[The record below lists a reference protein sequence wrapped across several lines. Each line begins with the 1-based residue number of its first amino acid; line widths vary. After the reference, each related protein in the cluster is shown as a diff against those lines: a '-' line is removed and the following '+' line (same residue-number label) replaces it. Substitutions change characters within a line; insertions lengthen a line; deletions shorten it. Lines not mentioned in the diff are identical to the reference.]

1 MIIDCDTHFYPRDAF
16 EAMPERWRDYRPV
29 LKFDDQGVLV
39 DIDFPG
45 KPELV
50 PGATPLPAPG
60 SGCKYLGMT
69 DTDTRIRDFI
79 NMGIERQ
86 TILPQ
91 FTGWWSYLIEPE
103 LGTAMAHSLNLAM
116 RRAIDRFPQ
125 HLVGVA
131 LVALQDVDAS
141 IRELEWAKS
150 EGFKAVVIDKWMPQ
164 DGHHYGSPVGVH
176 QELWP
181 FFEACETLE
190 MPVYLHAVQ
199 HGHRAANWK
208 PYQIHGLSIFAPSEG
223 EMTLAS
229 LITSG
234 LLDDFPKL
242 QFVMA
247 EQGTAHIKPLV
258 ERMDAAFKAS
268 TTRYEDDE
276 GTNPRSRRITGP
288 TEAASS
294 PIEKNRQRPL
304 HYFKNN
310 FYWTIE
316 TEEPELTE
324 AMAYVGPDRFL
335 FATDYPHDDPGGKM
349 KFEDVKILA
358 ADQRMSEAEKDL
370 LRFENAT
377 RLFRL

>member
-16 EAMPERWRDYRPV
+16 ERVPERLQSLKPV
-29 LKFDDQGVLV
+29 LKFDADGVLV

-45 KPELV
+45 RPELV

-60 SGCKYLGMT
+60 SGCKYLGMV
-69 DTDTRIRDFI
+69 DPDQRVLEYRR
-79 NMGIERQ
+79 MGIERQ

-116 RRAIDRFPQ
+116 LESIRRYPENLI
-125 HLVGVA
+125 GVV
-131 LVALQDVDAS
+131 LVALQDVEAS
-141 IRELEWAKS
+141 VRELEWARDA
-150 EGFKAVVIDKWMPQ
+150 GFKAVVIDKWMPQ
-164 DGHHYGSPVGVH
+164 AGHHYGSPVGVH
-176 QELWP
+176 AELWP
-181 FFEACETLE
+181 FFEAAEALE

-199 HGHRAANWK
+199 HGHRIVNWK
-208 PYQIHGLSIFAPSEG
+208 PYQMHGLSIFAPSEG
-223 EMTLAS
+223 EMTLVS

-247 EQGTAHIKPLV
+247 EQGTAHIQPLI
-258 ERMDAAFKAS
+258 ERMEAAFHAS

-276 GTNPRSRRITGP
+276 GTNPRSRRVTGV
-288 TEAASS
+288 TEAAQS
-294 PIEKNRQRPL
+294 PIEKNRKRPL

-310 FYWTIE
+310 FSWTIE
-316 TEEPELTE
+316 TEEPELAD
-324 AMAYVGPDRFL
+324 AMAYVGADRFL

-349 KFEDVKILA
+349 KFQDVEIL
-358 ADQRMSEAEKDL
+358 QRDSRLSESDKDL
-370 LRFENAT
+370 LRYGNAVS
-377 RLFRL
+377 LLKL